1 MKEFFFM
8 FNINHWTVTGFYP
21 YTSSVICRL
30 FAQSHNYKVE
40 EHDFLDTLG
49 ASVKQMAEDKGCS
62 WDNKVV
68 VEITYSYKDAEVPA
82 KLYIG
87 WYDGRWS
94 VGIGVSQD
102 DWLKDRN
109 KHF

>member
-68 VEITYSYKDAEVPA
+68 VEITYSYKDAEVLLNYTLVGMIVDGVWALVFP
-82 KLYIG
+82 KMIG
-87 WYDGRWS
+87 
-94 VGIGVSQD
+94 
-102 DWLKDRN
+102 LKTEIN
-109 KHF
+109 IF